1 MDAKPE
7 PYRVFRRLQS
17 FGARCRRPGP
27 RPTPHERHA
36 AGTMTV
42 RNRSFVHAEGTHCEV
57 PDSFIRSIW
66 SRSSTLLLKR
76 VTAWAIRQKSRK
88 P

>member
-1 MDAKPE
+1 MRNLNRTGFSGDSSHSALDA
-7 PYRVFRRLQS
+7 
-17 FGARCRRPGP
+17 GRPGP